1 MKQVALGYERSLAKG
16 MYTLSLE
23 TYYRKTNHIVDFV
36 DNANIFLN
44 NQIETQLTTGYSKA
58 YGAEFYI
65 SKNSGRLTGWISYTF
80 SRAPLNLSWCIMRK
94 HLSFLLLLANIQ
106 SNLMESVAIRNVSLS
121 RHMSDFST

>member
-1 MKQVALGYERSLAKG
+1 MLSNSSVGIPSDMWIPANGQLKPAVMKQVALGYERSLAKG

-65 SKNSGRLTGWISYTF
+65 SKTVGG
-80 SRAPLNLSWCIMRK
+80 
-94 HLSFLLLLANIQ
+94 
-106 SNLMESVAIRNVSLS
+106 
-121 RHMSDFST
+121 